1 MFLTTK
7 ALVLRETKYK
17 EADKIL
23 TLLTER
29 EGKLTVK
36 ARGALR
42 KGCKYGAAAQV
53 LCYSEMTL
61 FGNAGK
67 WSINEAETIEQFL
80 PLREDIGALALGM
93 YIAEMLEA
101 VSDED
106 LPNPEL
112 LQLGLNSLYA
122 LSRGIFPQRHVKAVF
137 ELKLMCL
144 CGFAPQLDV
153 CPVCGKAPED
163 PVFSLNG
170 GSIHCRGCPPGTP
183 GVSLPLSRETAD
195 AMRFVTEAPAKRIFS
210 FQIPDRD
217 ERQLGD
223 VCEAYAA
230 AQLERGFSTLDYW
243 KSISLH
249 NDYQQSGNQGDT
261 SNGQI

>member
-7 ALVLRETKYK
+7 ALVLREVKYK

-23 TLLTER
+23 TVLTER

-42 KGCKYGAAAQV
+42 KGCKYGAAAQA

-67 WSINEAETIEQFL
+67 WSVNEAETVEQFL
-80 PLREDIGALALGM
+80 PLREDITALALGS
-93 YIAEMLEA
+93 YFAEMLET

-106 LPNPEL
+106 QPSPEL

-122 LSRGIFPQRHVKAVF
+122 LSRGLYTQTHIKAVF

-144 CGFAPQLDV
+144 CGFEPQLDACV
-153 CPVCGKAPED
+153 SCGKVPPED
-163 PVFSLNG
+163 PLLSLNG
-170 GSIHCRGCPPGTP
+170 GGVHCRACPPGTA
-183 GVSLPLSRETAD
+183 GVSLPLLPETLD
-195 AMRFVTEAPAKRIFS
+195 AMRHIAGAPPKRIFS
-210 FQIPDRD
+210 FSVP
-217 ERQLGD
+217 EASEKQLGE

-230 AQLERGFSTLDYW
+230 VQLERGFGALDYW
-243 KSISLH
+243 KTM
-249 NDYQQSGNQGDT
+249 NR
-261 SNGQI
+261 

>member
-7 ALVLRETKYK
+7 ALVLREVKYK

-23 TLLTER
+23 TVLTER

-42 KGCKYGAAAQV
+42 KGCKYGAAAQA

-80 PLREDIGALALGM
+80 PLRDDITALALAS
-93 YIAEMLEA
+93 YFAEMLEA

-106 LPNPEL
+106 SPSPEI

-122 LSRGIFPQRHVKAVF
+122 LSRALCPQTLIKAVF

-144 CGFAPQLDV
+144 CGFEPQTEA
-153 CPVCGKAPED
+153 CPACGRQPPDD

-170 GSIHCRGCPPGTP
+170 GSVHCRGCPPGTA
-183 GVSLPLSRETAD
+183 GVSLPVSPETLD
-195 AMRFVTEAPAKRIFS
+195 AMRYIVAAPPKRILS
-210 FQIPDRD
+210 FRISDD
-217 ERQLGD
+217 AARQLAD
-223 VCEAYAA
+223 LTEAYAA
-230 AQLERGFSTLDYW
+230 VQLERGFGALDYW
-243 KSISLH
+243 KSL
-249 NDYQQSGNQGDT
+249 NR
-261 SNGQI
+261 QI

>member
-7 ALVLRETKYK
+7 ALVLREVKYK

-23 TLLTER
+23 TVLTEG

-42 KGCKYGAAAQV
+42 KGCKYGAAAQA
-53 LCYSEMTL
+53 LCFSEMTL

-80 PLREDIGALALGM
+80 ELREDITALALGS
-93 YIAEMLEA
+93 YFAEMLEA

-112 LQLGLNSLYA
+112 LQLGLNAIYA
-122 LSRGIFPQRHVKAVF
+122 LSRGLYPQTHIKSVF

-144 CGFAPQLDV
+144 CGFAPQTDV
-153 CPVCGKAPED
+153 CPSCGKEPPDD

-170 GSIHCRGCPPGTP
+170 GCVHCRSCPPGAA
-183 GVSLPLSRETAD
+183 GISLPVSAETLD
-195 AMRFVTEAPAKRIFS
+195 AMRHIANVPPKRCFAFSVPEEAEK
-210 FQIPDRD
+210 
-217 ERQLGD
+217 QLAD

-230 AQLERGFSTLDYW
+230 VQLERGFVALDYW
-243 KSISLH
+243 KSLIH
-249 NDYQQSGNQGDT
+249 
-261 SNGQI
+261 

>member
-23 TLLTER
+23 TVLTQS

-42 KGCKYGAAAQV
+42 KGCRYGAAAQA

-67 WSINEAETIEQFL
+67 WSVNEAETIEQFL
-80 PLREDIGALALGM
+80 ALRGDISALALGS
-93 YIAEMLEA
+93 YFAELLET

-106 LPNPEL
+106 SPSPEL

-122 LSRGIFPQRHVKAVF
+122 LSRGLFPEEHIKSVF

-144 CGFAPQLDV
+144 CGFEPQTEV
-153 CPVCGKAPED
+153 CPVCGKAPPDD

-170 GSIHCRGCPPGTP
+170 GGVHCRSCPPGVA
-183 GVSLPLSRETAD
+183 GVSLPVSGETLD
-195 AMRFVTEAPAKRIFS
+195 AMRFIIGAPAKRIFS
-210 FQIPDRD
+210 FQIPPAA
-217 ERQLGD
+217 ERQLAD

-230 AQLERGFSTLDYW
+230 VQLERGFGALDYW
-243 KSISLH
+243 KTVH
-249 NDYQQSGNQGDT
+249 VT
-261 SNGQI
+261 K

>member
-7 ALVLRETKYK
+7 ALVLREVKYK

-29 EGKLTVK
+29 EGKLTAK

-42 KGCKYGAAAQV
+42 KGCKYGAAAQA

-80 PLREDIGALALGM
+80 PLRANISALALAS
-93 YIAEMLEA
+93 YFAELLEA

-106 LPNPEL
+106 SPNPEL
-112 LQLGLNSLYA
+112 LQHGLNALYA
-122 LSRGIFPQRHVKAVF
+122 LSGELFPDTHIKAVF
-137 ELKLMCL
+137 ELRLMCL
-144 CGFAPQLDV
+144 CGFEPQLAL
-153 CPVCGKAPED
+153 CPACGKEPPSD

-170 GSIHCRGCPPGTP
+170 GSVHCRACPPGTA
-183 GVSLPLSRETAD
+183 GVSLPVSRETLD
-195 AMRFVTEAPAKRIFS
+195 AMRYIAAAPPKRIYSFS
-210 FQIPDRD
+210 IPETA
-217 ERQLGD
+217 ERQLSD
-223 VCEAYAA
+223 LSEAYTAV
-230 AQLERGFSTLDYW
+230 QLERGFGTLDYW
-243 KSISLH
+243 KCIR
-249 NDYQQSGNQGDT
+249 T
-261 SNGQI
+261 T

>member
-7 ALVLRETKYK
+7 ALVLREVNYK

-23 TLLTER
+23 TVLTEK

-42 KGCKYGAAAQV
+42 KGCRYGAAAQA
-53 LCYSEMTL
+53 LSFSEMTL

-80 PLREDIGALALGM
+80 PLRTNLSAFSLGS
-93 YIAEMLEA
+93 YFAEMLEA

-106 LPNPEL
+106 IPNPEL
-112 LQLGLNSLYA
+112 LQLGLNALYA
-122 LSRGIFPQRHVKAVF
+122 LSRSLYPEGHVKSVF

-144 CGFAPQLDV
+144 CGFEPQLAL
-153 CPVCGKAPED
+153 CPTCGKEPPED

-170 GSIHCRGCPPGTP
+170 GCVHCRSCPPGAA
-183 GVSLPLSRETAD
+183 GVSLPLSAETLD
-195 AMRFVTEAPAKRIFS
+195 AMRFIAEAPPKRIFS
-210 FQIPDRD
+210 FRIPAEA
-217 ERQLGD
+217 ERQLGE

-230 AQLERGFSTLDYW
+230 VQLERGFGTLDYW
-243 KSISLH
+243 KSIF
-249 NDYQQSGNQGDT
+249 T
-261 SNGQI
+261 I